1 MGIPGRKKT
10 DGTVQ
15 KQAYPAGKRKRKRKA
30 AAVTA
35 GLAVLVAAGIYILGR
50 TDSKPAMASSALTMS
65 ANVETGSISTT
76 IEGSGS
82 LSNLESTDIKIPAGL
97 KVDQVLVSEGDQ
109 VKAGDTLATLN
120 ESSVKAQLY
129 AAKEAIEDVEDDL
142 EDADDDTAEYYEL
155 LQEKEELEEKYER
168 LSQLSETN
176 TIAAD
181 SDGII
186 TGVHVSD
193 GSSLSAS
200 SAAGVGTASA
210 GGAGLTLLTS
220 MGGNAQG
227 AVFLTA
233 SLEGQPESGASQ
245 EGEAKEP
252 SVPQDGGESSEE
264 SPAAVQVLTELE
276 PIPIASPVTGAVPE
290 TLLAETENYRAEI
303 VWAPAQEQFQAD
315 IAYSAVV
322 RLTAK
327 EGYAFDPAI
336 VPVVENAVVSGC
348 IVTGEE
354 QGSQLTFTAT
364 FPKTEAAPAGEIPQ
378 DGESQTDWQNQDS
391 SVSGGSVYTAGTGSS
406 GTSVTAGSGGGTASG
421 GTTQSSESTDQVAAF
436 SIAPQDQMK
445 VSVNVDELDILSV
458 AEGQK
463 VSLTLDAIPEETFEG
478 EITGIGTTG
487 TSSGGVTK
495 YQVEITLPKSESM
508 MAGMNA
514 SASIILEEKN
524 DILLIPSAAVQE
536 QGGRTFVYTEKD
548 EETGALGGEVEVE
561 TGLSDGANTE
571 ITSGLSN
578 GDTVYYSSIS
588 NGGSSEEF
596 SFGGIDMG
604 GMQMDIP
611 GGGGREGGA
620 PSGDFSGGPMGGG
633 TP

>member
-15 KQAYPAGKRKRKRKA
+15 KQACPAGKRKRKRKA

-109 VKAGDTLATLN
+109 VKAGDILATLN
-120 ESSVKAQLY
+120 ENSVKAQLY

-176 TIAAD
+176 TIPAD

-245 EGEAKEP
+245 EGEGKDP

-290 TLLAETENYRAEI
+290 TLLAETETYRAEI

-348 IVTGEE
+348 IVTGEG
-354 QGSQLTFTAT
+354 QGNQLTFTAT
-364 FPKTEAAPAGEIPQ
+364 FPKTEAAPVGEVPQ
-378 DGESQTDWQNQDS
+378 NGESQSDLQNQES
-391 SVSGGSVYTAGTGSS
+391 SVSAGSVLTAGNGSS
-406 GTSVTAGSGGGTASG
+406 GTSVTAGSGVTTSGGTA
-421 GTTQSSESTDQVAAF
+421 QSSESTDQVAAF
-436 SIAPQDQMK
+436 SIASQDQMK

-588 NGGSSEEF
+588 SGGSSEEF

>member
-15 KQAYPAGKRKRKRKA
+15 KQACPAGKRKRKRKA

-109 VKAGDTLATLN
+109 VKAGDILATLN
-120 ESSVKAQLY
+120 ENSVKAQLY

-176 TIAAD
+176 TIPAD

-245 EGEAKEP
+245 EGEGKDP

-290 TLLAETENYRAEI
+290 TLLAETETYRAEI

-348 IVTGEE
+348 IVTGEG
-354 QGSQLTFTAT
+354 QGNQLTFTAT
-364 FPKTEAAPAGEIPQ
+364 FPKTEAAPVGEVPQ
-378 DGESQTDWQNQDS
+378 NGESQSDLQNQES
-391 SVSGGSVYTAGTGSS
+391 SVSAGSVLTAGNGSS
-406 GTSVTAGSGGGTASG
+406 GTSVTAGSGVTTSGGTA
-421 GTTQSSESTDQVAAF
+421 QSSESTDQVAAF
-436 SIAPQDQMK
+436 SIASQDQMK

-548 EETGALGGEVEVE
+548 DETGALGGEVEVE

-588 NGGSSEEF
+588 SGGSSEEF